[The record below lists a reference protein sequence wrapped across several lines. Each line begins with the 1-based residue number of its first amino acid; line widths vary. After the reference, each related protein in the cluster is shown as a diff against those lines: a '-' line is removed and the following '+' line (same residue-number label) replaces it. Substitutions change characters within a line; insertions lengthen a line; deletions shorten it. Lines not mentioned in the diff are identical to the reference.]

1 MSLDQEKALE
11 HAKVYAKLVGEQ
23 INPTKIV
30 LYGSIAKGNW
40 NENSDIDIAVIVNKI
55 DDDFLELSKRLNK
68 LTRNIDNRIEPVL
81 LQIDED
87 RSGFLS
93 SILKTG
99 ITLYNN

>member
-1 MSLDQEKALE
+1 MSMDQETALE

-30 LYGSIAKGNW
+30 LYGSFAKGNW

-81 LQIDED
+81 IQFDED

-93 SILKTG
+93 TILETG

>member
-1 MSLDQEKALE
+1 MSLDQETALE
-11 HAKVYAKLVGEQ
+11 HAKIYAKLVGEQ

>member
-1 MSLDQEKALE
+1 MSLDQETALE

-23 INPTKIV
+23 INPSKIV
-30 LYGSIAKGNW
+30 LYGSFAKGNW

-87 RSGFLS
+87 RSGFLL
-93 SILKTG
+93 SILKSG

>member
-1 MSLDQEKALE
+1 MSLDQETALK

-30 LYGSIAKGNW
+30 LYGSFAKGNW

-87 RSGFLS
+87 RSGFLL
-93 SILKTG
+93 SILKSG

>member
-1 MSLDQEKALE
+1 MSLDQETALE

-30 LYGSIAKGNW
+30 LYGSFAKGNW